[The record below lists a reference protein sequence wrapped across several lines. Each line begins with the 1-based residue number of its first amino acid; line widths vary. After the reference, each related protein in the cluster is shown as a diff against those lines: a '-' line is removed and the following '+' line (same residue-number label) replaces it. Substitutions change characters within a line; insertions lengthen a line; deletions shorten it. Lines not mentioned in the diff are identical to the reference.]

1 MKRTLSIY
9 LIAVMILIIFLVSS
23 LSQGDPFILSL
34 LNGLFVTGMIYLVI
48 GAFMYIFQKGFF
60 NGIVYALKR
69 FRKSTTQGK
78 FLSQFDDI
86 DSTEEAHEEFTVI
99 RSYKITRSL
108 LIIGCVLLVI
118 SMALSYLLYT

>member
-1 MKRTLSIY
+1 MKRTLFIY

-34 LNGLFVTGMIYLVI
+34 LNGLFVTGMIYLII

-60 NGIVYALKR
+60 NGIAYALKR

-78 FLSQFDDI
+78 FISQFDDI
-86 DSTEEAHEEFTVI
+86 DSTKEAHEEFSVV
-99 RSYKITRSL
+99 RAYKITRTL
-108 LIIGCVLLVI
+108 LIIGCSLLVI
-118 SMALSYLLYT
+118 SLALSYLLYT

>member
-1 MKRTLSIY
+1 
-9 LIAVMILIIFLVSS
+9 MILIIFLVSS

-34 LNGLFVTGMIYLVI
+34 LNGLFVTGMIYLII

-60 NGIVYALKR
+60 NGIVYALER

-86 DSTEEAHEEFTVI
+86 DSTEEAHEEYTVV
-99 RSYKITRSL
+99 RSYKITRTL
-108 LIIGCVLLVI
+108 LIIGCSLLVI
-118 SMALSYLLYT
+118 SLALSYLLYT